1 MAYYSNCTASF
12 SPVAVT
18 LVRGGDIQPQPG
30 PIGQR
35 NESAKLDIP
44 NALKA
49 NVKLAHLN
57 VWSLKAR
64 ENFCLVN
71 DTILQ
76 NGFDIF
82 TIPETWA
89 DLTASDASLEIPGYQ
104 LFRQDR
110 GQHKA
115 GGGLC
120 IYAKSCLK
128 ITVLEDLSSAYDDGF
143 QQLWLKVQCRS
154 FKSFLICNTYR
165 PPQTPTTCFESL
177 SNSLTDALLLDLDIF
192 VLGDL
197 NCNLLGSSSEA
208 TSLTDFTSTFNLH
221 QLIEKPTRI
230 TETTKSLIDVIM
242 TTNVN
247 VVTLSDAV
255 ACSISDHRLVYVAM
269 ALKTPRLKP
278 SYVTIR
284 SYPKYN
290 AKRFCEDL
298 ALVPFHMTYMFDD
311 FDDQVETFNALF
323 TDILNDHAPIKR
335 VKIKSRP
342 NPFVTTEIR
351 QLMKTRDRWHK
362 RANKSNDVWH
372 WNAYRFFRQEVNR
385 ELRIAEKVHVRTQ
398 LLQSKENT
406 NAIWK
411 TINNCLPKKSKTR
424 PRIPD
429 NPVSLDNRFNEY
441 FTSVGRSA
449 AQKANDL
456 VREHNFHIDPTMSTV
471 VSIPDEMSDL
481 FQFPLC
487 DRERC

>member
-1 MAYYSNCTASF
+1 MYNWERFSSTKAKYLVKLQLISTRYPRRTGGHFAIAVCKRFQKSRVAYYSNCTASF

-165 PPQTPTTCFESL
+165 PPQTPTTCF
-177 SNSLTDALLLDLDIF
+177 DISF
-192 VLGDL
+192 QQPHG
-197 NCNLLGSSSEA
+197 
-208 TSLTDFTSTFNLH
+208 
-221 QLIEKPTRI
+221 RI
-230 TETTKSLIDVIM
+230 
-242 TTNVN
+242 
-247 VVTLSDAV
+247 
-255 ACSISDHRLVYVAM
+255 
-269 ALKTPRLKP
+269 TPRLG
-278 SYVTIR
+278 Y
-284 SYPKYN
+284 
-290 AKRFCEDL
+290 FC
-298 ALVPFHMTYMFDD
+298 T
-311 FDDQVETFNALF
+311 
-323 TDILNDHAPIKR
+323 
-335 VKIKSRP
+335 
-342 NPFVTTEIR
+342 
-351 QLMKTRDRWHK
+351 W
-362 RANKSNDVWH
+362 
-372 WNAYRFFRQEVNR
+372 
-385 ELRIAEKVHVRTQ
+385 
-398 LLQSKENT
+398 
-406 NAIWK
+406 
-411 TINNCLPKKSKTR
+411 
-424 PRIPD
+424 
-429 NPVSLDNRFNEY
+429 
-441 FTSVGRSA
+441 
-449 AQKANDL
+449 
-456 VREHNFHIDPTMSTV
+456 
-471 VSIPDEMSDL
+471 
-481 FQFPLC
+481 
-487 DRERC
+487 